1 MRAVIDSEQCT
12 GCEACLDVCPFEA
25 IQMKDSKAFVI
36 EENCS
41 GCGVC
46 ADACPV
52 SAIRME

>member
-1 MRAVIDSEQCT
+1 MTAKVTQELCT
-12 GCEACLDVCPFEA
+12 GCEACLEVCPFDA
-25 IQMKDSKAFVI
+25 IQMKDGKASVI

>member
-1 MRAVIDSEQCT
+1 MRAVIDFEQCT